1 MKILIKAIEQNSK
14 NRPEGYYEDV
24 ISHGVVQ
31 GEFLEI
37 DTNSYNELL
46 NKYRITPNNYSGSIK
61 GLGDLVSIPAQAIA
75 KGLDKVFHSNIAGCG
90 GVKNGRNGST
100 TKFLF
105 KLYVSTLFLYEYN

>member
-90 GVKNGRNGST
+90 GCKKRQEWLNNKVP
-100 TKFLF
+100 F
-105 KLYVSTLFLYEYN
+105 